1 MNLLYL
7 VEIGYEDMQFFV
19 PTRYLLV
26 ILWIDYKLRLS
37 RVVWSSQDIYTP
49 DSQRL
54 VPKGQRRDK
63 TVSNRYALQL
73 VAKMVQMLILFLYV

>member
-37 RVVWSSQDIYTP
+37 RVVWSSQDIYTL

-54 VPKGQRRDK
+54 VPKGQRDK

-73 VAKMVQMLILFLYV
+73 VAKMVQMFILFLYV